1 MRFLMSYGVAFLLLV
16 GIGGW
21 MASGYIVQGG
31 QGPGNGETQALDAV
45 DLPGADKAKD
55 LMTDF
60 GLIEG
65 DDEKAANEDA
75 AQAEAD
81 AETAAE
87 EELQAVRTR
96 TFTIQPLPLEV
107 TLRGNTMA
115 KATVSIRAETTGIL
129 EKRYVEKGDLVE
141 AGDLLCSID
150 AGTRQARLA
159 QAEASFEQA
168 KADFETNKT
177 LREKELAPA
186 NSGAAYE
193 ANLKA
198 AQAQLDEAKAELDR
212 TEIYAEA
219 RGIVQDPMAQPGDM
233 LSAGGACV
241 TLVQLDP
248 LVFVGDV
255 AESNIDAV
263 RIGLPVTVKTITGR
277 EVEGKVAYISPS
289 ANTATR
295 AFPVEVELPNP
306 NQTIRAGLTAEA
318 SAILGTVP
326 AHLIPQ
332 SVLTLDNDGTL
343 GVRAVKDGEVSFHPI
358 EIVKDS
364 QKGIWVTGL
373 PETIDIITVGQEYVV
388 AGQQVVADNE
398 TEETT
403 S

>member
-1 MRFLMSYGVAFLLLV
+1 MSYGVAFLLLL

-31 QGPGNGETQALDAV
+31 QGPGNGETQTLDAV

-55 LMTDF
+55 LMTEF
-60 GLIEG
+60 GLIQS
-65 DDEKAANEDA
+65 DEEAEAETAA
-75 AQAEAD
+75 AEAD
-81 AETAAE
+81 AEAQQAEAAE
-87 EELQAVRTR
+87 LQSVRTK

-107 TLRGNTMA
+107 TLRGNTKA

-129 EKRYVEKGDLVE
+129 EKRHVEKGDVVE
-141 AGDLLCSID
+141 AGDLLCSLD
-150 AGTRQARLA
+150 AGTRAARLA
-159 QAEASFEQA
+159 QAEASYEQA
-168 KADFETNKT
+168 LADFETNKK
-177 LREKELAPA
+177 LREKELAPI
-186 NSGAAYE
+186 NSAAAYE
-193 ANLKA
+193 SSLKA
-198 AQAQLDEAKAELDR
+198 AKAQLDEAKAELDR

-263 RIGLPVTVKTITGR
+263 RIGLPVTVKTITGQ
-277 EVEGKVAYISPS
+277 EVEGKVAYISPT

-306 NQTIRAGLTAEA
+306 EQKIRAGLTAEA
-318 SAILGTVP
+318 SAVLGTVP

-343 GVRAVKDGEVSFHPI
+343 GVRSVKDGEVSFHPV

-364 QKGIWVTGL
+364 QQGIWVTGL
-373 PETIDIITVGQEYVV
+373 PESINIITVGQEYVV
-388 AGQQVVADNE
+388 AGQQVVADNV

>member
-16 GIGGW
+16 GIGAW
-21 MASGYIVQGG
+21 MASGYLVQGG

-55 LMTDF
+55 LMTEF
-60 GLIEG
+60 GMIKS
-65 DDEKAANEDA
+65 DEELAEEDVA

-81 AETAAE
+81 AETAAA

-96 TFTIQPLPLEV
+96 TFTIEALPLKV

-129 EKRYVEKGDLVE
+129 EERHVEKGDIVK
-141 AGDLLCSID
+141 AGDLLCTLD
-150 AGTRQARLA
+150 AGTRAARLA

-168 KADFETNKT
+168 KADFETNKK
-177 LREKELAPA
+177 LREKEFAPS
-186 NSGAAYE
+186 NSAAAYE
-193 ANLKA
+193 ASLKA
-198 AQAQLDEAKAELDR
+198 ARAQLDEAKAELDR
-212 TEIYAEA
+212 TVIYAEA
-219 RGIVQDPMAQPGDM
+219 GGIVQDPMAQPGDM

-241 TLVQLDP
+241 TLVQMDP
-248 LVFVGDV
+248 LVFAGDV
-255 AESNIDAV
+255 AESKIDAV

-277 EVEGKVAYISPS
+277 EVEGKVAYISPT

-306 NQTIRAGLTAEA
+306 NNAIRAGLTAEA
-318 SAILGTVP
+318 SAVLGTVP

-332 SVLTLDNDGTL
+332 SVLTLDNEGTL
-343 GVRAVKDGEVSFHPI
+343 GVRAVNDGEVSFHAV
-358 EIVKDS
+358 EIVQDS
-364 QKGIWVTGL
+364 QTGIWVTGL
-373 PETIDIITVGQEYVV
+373 PDTVNIITVGQEYVV
-388 AGQQVVADNE
+388 AGQQVVADDE

>member
-1 MRFLMSYGVAFLLLV
+1 MRFLMSYGVAFLLLL

-31 QGPGNGETQALDAV
+31 QGPGNGETQTLDAV

-55 LMTDF
+55 LMTEF
-60 GLIEG
+60 GLIQS
-65 DDEKAANEDA
+65 DEEAEAETAA
-75 AQAEAD
+75 AEAD
-81 AETAAE
+81 AEAQQAEAAE
-87 EELQAVRTR
+87 LQSVRTK

-107 TLRGNTMA
+107 TLRGNTKA

-129 EKRYVEKGDLVE
+129 EKRHVEKGDVVE
-141 AGDLLCSID
+141 AGDLLCSLD
-150 AGTRQARLA
+150 AGTRAARLA
-159 QAEASFEQA
+159 QAEASYEQA
-168 KADFETNKT
+168 LADFETNKT
-177 LREKELAPA
+177 LREKELAPT
-186 NSGAAYE
+186 NSAAAFE
-193 ANLKA
+193 SSLKA
-198 AQAQLDEAKAELDR
+198 AKAQLDEAKAELDR

-263 RIGLPVTVKTITGR
+263 RIGLPVTVKTITGQ
-277 EVEGKVAYISPS
+277 EVEGKVAYISPT

-306 NQTIRAGLTAEA
+306 EQKIRAGLTAEA
-318 SAILGTVP
+318 SAVLGTVP

-343 GVRAVKDGEVSFHPI
+343 GVRSVKDGEVSFYPV

-364 QKGIWVTGL
+364 QQGIWVTGL
-373 PETIDIITVGQEYVV
+373 PETINIITVGQEYVV
-388 AGQQVVADNE
+388 AGQQVVADNVI
-398 TEETT
+398 EETT

>member
-21 MASGYIVQGG
+21 MASGYLVQGG

-55 LMTDF
+55 LMTEF
-60 GLIEG
+60 GLIKS
-65 DDEKAANEDA
+65 DEEQAAEDEV
-75 AQAEAD
+75 AQAEAE
-81 AETAAE
+81 AETAAA

-107 TLRGNTMA
+107 TLRGNTAA
-115 KATVSIRAETTGIL
+115 KATLSIRAETTGIL
-129 EKRYVEKGDLVE
+129 ESRHVDKGDVVK

-159 QAEASFEQA
+159 QAEASYEQA
-168 KADFETNKT
+168 KADFETNKK
-177 LREKELAPA
+177 LREKEFAPT
-186 NSGAAYE
+186 NSAAAYE
-193 ANLKA
+193 SSLKA
-198 AQAQLDEAKAELDR
+198 AKAQLDEAKAELAR

-219 RGIVQDPMAQPGDM
+219 GGIVQEPMAQPGDM
-233 LSAGGACV
+233 LSAGGPCV
-241 TLVQLDP
+241 TLVQMDP
-248 LVFVGDV
+248 LIFVGDV

-277 EVEGKVAYISPS
+277 VIEGKVAYISPT

-306 NQTIRAGLTAEA
+306 NHSVRAGLTAEA
-318 SAILGTVP
+318 SAVLGTVP

-358 EIVKDS
+358 EIVQDS
-364 QKGIWVTGL
+364 QQGIWVTGL
-373 PETIDIITVGQEYVV
+373 PESINIITVGQEYVV
-388 AGQQVVADNE
+388 AGQQVLADNE